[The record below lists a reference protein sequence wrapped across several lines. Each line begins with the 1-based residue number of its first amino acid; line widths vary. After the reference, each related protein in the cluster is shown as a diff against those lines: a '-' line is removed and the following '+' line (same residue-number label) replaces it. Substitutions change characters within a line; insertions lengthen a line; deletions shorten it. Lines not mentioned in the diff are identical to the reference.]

1 MNAEKGNAHLQR
13 PSTSKESWCF
23 NKNVEKNAILTHWNQ
38 HNIQLFTSKK
48 IFGLIMVHHAVIKT
62 FHIILVRHIRPSTSQ
77 SPFESAPFRLS
88 RFIFCRRLSSR

>member
-1 MNAEKGNAHLQR
+1 MVKEKCLIQIQSANYRNKLPLRFGWKPVPHLSSRVGQGTAFQAEPNFAIA
-13 PSTSKESWCF
+13 
-23 NKNVEKNAILTHWNQ
+23 KNLY
-38 HNIQLFTSKK
+38 
-48 IFGLIMVHHAVIKT
+48 HHAVIRT